1 MLQVHDEKN
10 SYTAVGMGIENRFL
24 FRTGSQWT
32 DSLAWMPDELS
43 PAHNI
48 VCSGSSVWHR
58 SVEEKLCLVWKPTRP
73 IKLSGRALY
82 DDEQMIRPIKL
93 SGRASYDAGQIP
105 RAELPGRERAAP
117 GPGRS
122 RGFRAASGAPGP
134 RAGLPGRAA
143 SGAPGPGRGAPG
155 PRTGDTRGSYL
166 APGRSAACARRVPL
180 TSGDILHFLVQ

>member
-1 MLQVHDEKN
+1 MAD
-10 SYTAVGMGIENRFL
+10 Y
-24 FRTGSQWT
+24 
-32 DSLAWMPDELS
+32 
-43 PAHNI
+43 
-48 VCSGSSVWHR
+48 
-58 SVEEKLCLVWKPTRP
+58 KPIRP

-105 RAELPGRERAAP
+105 RAELPGH
-117 GPGRS
+117 
-122 RGFRAASGAPGP
+122 
-134 RAGLPGRAA
+134 
-143 SGAPGPGRGAPG
+143 GAPG